1 MRILNVG
8 DFNWMSGRERHTAN
22 VDLFP
27 IRSKLTNAAI
37 RAGHFVAE
45 YSDRAVARRASVW
58 AGAGAGP
65 KAARRGFLQ
74 MVDEVRPDLVL
85 LHFADHIDPPT
96 LAQARRLAPGVVLVD
111 INIDPLPDPK
121 TIQRLERLRGV
132 VDATFVTTAGPGL
145 KRFAGAR
152 GFVAFMPNPVDPAIE
167 TARAFEVD
175 LPLVDLILPVGDDSP
190 RHLGDGRRRPSQ
202 IAGDLGARL
211 ANLRLA
217 TPGLGSPRLRG
228 LRYFEALQ
236 SARMGWALSRYSD
249 QPWYASDR
257 MAHMLGCG
265 LLTLLDAK
273 SGFRDVYTD
282 DDVVFYQDL
291 EDLSATLANLLGDD
305 ARARAM
311 AQKGWEKTWAVF
323 EVGRVFHYLLDQIY
337 RDGGSA
343 ETAWPAQ
350 RWGRR

>member
-8 DFNWMSGRERHTAN
+8 DFNWMTGRETHTAN

-45 YSDRAVARRASVW
+45 YSDRAVARRKGPWSW
-58 AGAGAGP
+58 PGAGP

-74 MVDEVRPDLVL
+74 MVDEVRPDLIL
-85 LHFADHIDPPT
+85 LHFADHIDT
-96 LAQARRLAPGVVLVD
+96 ASLAQARRLSPSVVLVD

-121 TIQRLERLRGV
+121 TIERLERRKGV
-132 VDATFVTTAGPGL
+132 VDALFVTTAGPGL
-145 KRFAGAR
+145 KRFASER
-152 GFVAFMPNPVDPAIE
+152 GFVAFMPNPVDPAVE
-167 TARAFEVD
+167 TARVFDIDRPAF
-175 LPLVDLILPVGDDSP
+175 DLILPVGDDSP
-190 RHLGDGRRRPSQ
+190 RQLGDRRVPPSQ
-202 IAGDLGARL
+202 IVDDLRASL
-211 ANLRLA
+211 PALQLA

-265 LLTLLDAK
+265 LLTLIDAG
-273 SGFRDVYTD
+273 SGFAQVYAED
-282 DDVVFYQDL
+282 EVVFYQGL
-291 EDLSATLANLLGDD
+291 EDLGSQLAALRADD

-311 AQKGWEKTWAVF
+311 AQRGWKKTWEVF
-323 EVGRVFHYLLDQIY
+323 EVNHVLSYLLDQLY
-337 RDGGSA
+337 RDGGA
-343 ETAWPAQ
+343 ADAAWPAQ
-350 RWGRR
+350 RWEA

>member
-8 DFNWMSGRERHTAN
+8 DFNWMTGRETDTAN

-45 YSDRAVARRASVW
+45 YSDRAVARRA
-58 AGAGAGP
+58 GAWPLRRASP
-65 KAARRGFLQ
+65 AAARRGLLQ
-74 MVDEVRPDLVL
+74 MVDEVRPDLIL
-85 LHFADHIDPPT
+85 LHFADHIDAAT
-96 LAQARRLAPGVVLVD
+96 LQQARRLARGVVLVD

-121 TIQRLERLRGV
+121 TITRLEQRKGT

-145 KRFAGAR
+145 KRFAGDG
-152 GFVAFMPNPVDPAIE
+152 GFVAFMPNPVDPAVE
-167 TARAFEVD
+167 TGRGYDVD
-175 LPLVDLILPVGDDSP
+175 RPTFDLILPVGDDSP
-190 RHLGDGRRRPSQ
+190 RQIGDRRRPPSQ
-202 IAGDLGARL
+202 IADDLRRRL
-211 ANLRLA
+211 PALRLT

-236 SARMGWALSRYSD
+236 GARMGWALSRYSD

-273 SGFRDVYTD
+273 SGFEEIYAQDE
-282 DDVVFYQDL
+282 VVFYTGL
-291 EDLSATLANLLGDD
+291 EDLLPKLAALLEDD
-305 ARARAM
+305 ATARAM
-311 AQKGWEKTWAVF
+311 AQKGWRKTWAVF
-323 EVGRVFHYLLDQIY
+323 EVGRVFAYVIDQLY
-337 RDGGSA
+337 RDGGAA
-343 ETAWPAQ
+343 EAVWPSQ
-350 RWGRR
+350 RWQA